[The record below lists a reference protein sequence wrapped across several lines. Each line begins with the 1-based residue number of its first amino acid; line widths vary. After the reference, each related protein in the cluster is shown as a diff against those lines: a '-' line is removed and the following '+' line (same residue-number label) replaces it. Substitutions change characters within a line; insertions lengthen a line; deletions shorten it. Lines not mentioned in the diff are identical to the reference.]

1 MLKDVLYN
9 SKVLDGLFTES
20 DFSFL
25 NETDSEI
32 LKLNEYLKKQKI
44 SREHVINFVNQLENS
59 SSADNSHISKD
70 ATQCFELINQNI
82 KDIYYLQE
90 LFQDLEKQI
99 VDCIVDS
106 ENGTISTT
114 NSISEIK
121 PKINS
126 YFSQYKTIMEKA
138 EANDEKIQALL
149 KELNISIDDPIADRE
164 VIVNLGSTSSV
175 HEIDNDDIT
184 DNLNLIVS
192 EREGKVFLPYT
203 KEEILGFMKKYPND
217 YHDSKD
223 VIDQEFIVP
232 LSTYTKHPT
241 LARFRE
247 GYALIRDREMKS
259 IMDAF
264 KYAIDL
270 MFKYELNPAIIA
282 ACKSEKQL
290 DDYLQCLASNKLDDF
305 KYFTIRFEINPLSV
319 KL

>member
-9 SKVLDGLFTES
+9 SKVLDSLFTES

-25 NETDSEI
+25 NETDSEM

-44 SREHVINFVNQLENS
+44 IREHIINFVNQQESFS
-59 SSADNSHISKD
+59 SSYKPQISKD
-70 ATQCFELINQNI
+70 SAECFELINQNI
-82 KDIYYLQE
+82 RDIYYLQE

-99 VDCIVDS
+99 VDYIVDS
-106 ENGTISTT
+106 ENGTTSTA
-114 NSISEIK
+114 NNISEIK

-126 YFSQYKTIMEKA
+126 YFSQYKNIMEKA
-138 EANDEKIQALL
+138 RVNDEKIQALL
-149 KELNISIDDPIADRE
+149 DKLNINIDVPIADRE
-164 VIVNLGSTSSV
+164 VIVNLGSISTVS
-175 HEIDNDDIT
+175 EIDNNDIT

-217 YHDSKD
+217 YHNGKD
-223 VIDQEFIVP
+223 VIEQEFVVP
-232 LSTYTKHPT
+232 LSAYTKHPT
-241 LARFRE
+241 LSRFRE

-264 KYAIDL
+264 KYSIDL

-290 DDYLQCLASNKLDDF
+290 EDYLQCLSYNKLDDF
-305 KYFTIRFEINPLSV
+305 KHFTIKFEINPLSV